1 VDKDLVYSI
10 PKELARRV
18 YNIPKDHFVV
28 LNINKN
34 NIRKRWDVCMM
45 AWARVVSDYH
55 IHKTGKFPLLI
66 IAAGMT
72 GAWDLAF
79 IYNVALEKHDIPFH
93 IGLSHLIHIDTDRKL
108 SDYSVNVLYNASDVG
123 LSIGEAEAVG
133 LCAKEH
139 SSVGRVVV
147 VSDVKGHSDNIR
159 PDAARFINSDYEY
172 VLDAHRQDSGSVAKL
187 VSAKSVACELIE
199 LRNDHDSIHRMNATA
214 LYHSQSGW
222 SGPCGDIQ
230 AILES

>member
-1 VDKDLVYSI
+1 
-10 PKELARRV
+10 
-18 YNIPKDHFVV
+18 
-28 LNINKN
+28 
-34 NIRKRWDVCMM
+34 
-45 AWARVVSDYH
+45 
-55 IHKTGKFPLLI
+55 
-66 IAAGMT
+66 
-72 GAWDLAF
+72 
-79 IYNVALEKHDIPFH
+79 
-93 IGLSHLIHIDTDRKL
+93 
-108 SDYSVNVLYNASDVG
+108 

-133 LCAKEH
+133 LCAK
-139 SSVGRVVV
+139 STVGRAVV

-187 VSAKSVACELIE
+187 VSAKSVACELID

-222 SGPCGDIQ
+222 SRGDIQ